1 MLERRC
7 RQVVIMSQPWFQPNN
22 KKYLNKKKNNSRN
35 LERPRCTF
43 SAVAAFCPF
52 DLCLSLF
59 LLSGEE
65 IMRKI
70 RILKTLLS
78 IYDYAGEH
86 FLSLIIQCKEL
97 LILNENEFLL
107 QAMSLKDTES

>member
-1 MLERRC
+1 MYFLCGRS
-7 RQVVIMSQPWFQPNN
+7 VLSHSVS
-22 KKYLNKKKNNSRN
+22 
-35 LERPRCTF
+35 
-43 SAVAAFCPF
+43 FCPF

-59 LLSGEE
+59 PLSGKK

-86 FLSLIIQCKEL
+86 FPSLIIQCKEL